1 MRALLV
7 LALFAACSSKLA
19 SDSLGNGDEGATNPG
34 AGGAIPECSVDSD
47 CMAAGL
53 KCCDCPT
60 YAAPTT
66 DPVVQACGG
75 VMCPTSTCPD
85 NVRAACSGG
94 QCVLACQPLSCA
106 MTCADGYV
114 IDATG
119 CEECACAAPTARSCA
134 ADTDCVRTRA
144 DCCGCT
150 GGGTDT
156 AVLASE
162 QASYDASLMCPSQ
175 PACGGPDTCAAD
187 LQPACVEGSCA
198 LVSPLPMGACGR
210 PDLPVCPSGQTCTLN
225 AVDAA
230 TERGVGVCM

>member
-7 LALFAACSSKLA
+7 LVLVAGCSGQLA
-19 SDSLGNGDEGATNPG
+19 GDKSLGGTNNPTGGAGAPMECTSDS
-34 AGGAIPECSVDSD
+34 ECVP
-47 CMAAGL
+47 AGL

-60 YAAPTT
+60 YATPTT
-66 DPVVQACGG
+66 DPAAQACGG
-75 VMCPTSTCPD
+75 VMCPASTCPD
-85 NVRAACSGG
+85 NVRAACQAG
-94 QCVLACQPLSCA
+94 QCVLACKPLACS

-134 ADTDCVRTRA
+134 ADSDCVRTRA
-144 DCCGCT
+144 DCCGCA

-162 QASYDASLMCPSQ
+162 QASYDASLMCPAQ
-175 PACGGPDTCAAD
+175 PACGGPNTCAPD
-187 LQPACVEGSCA
+187 LAAACVEGSCA
-198 LVSPLPMGACGR
+198 LVSPLPAGACGR
-210 PDLPVCPSGQTCTLN
+210 PDLPACPGGQTCTLN